1 LWIGSLVASKP
12 IPAAITIL
20 ILFLLT
26 GLRKWRKRLAKARS
40 VEDLVNFNRTMEQRM
55 DTLERKV
62 DIILAKVE
70 FMVDRIPDR
79 ICKNA

>member
-1 LWIGSLVASKP
+1 M
-12 IPAAITIL
+12 
-20 ILFLLT
+20 
-26 GLRKWRKRLAKARS
+26 AKARS